1 MGGEGGHGSRI
12 FNGLEQSVATAESKK
27 QEEAD
32 SCYKFPLS
40 IIIVISSISIVV
52 VELHRSSRCLITTI
66 GLVVCSPRGVGRG
79 GSKTLQLPL
88 LARSLAWS
96 IHHRVSALLA
106 TRLNP
111 IPRRNWSPL
120 IGPAYYGREL

>member
-1 MGGEGGHGSRI
+1 MKQTCEEVCGVGGEGQGGHGSRI
-12 FNGLEQSVATAESKK
+12 FNGLEQSVAAAESKK

-40 IIIVISSISIVV
+40 IIIISSISIVI

-66 GLVVCSPRGVGRG
+66 GLGVCSPGGVGRG

-88 LARSLAWS
+88 LARSLGPS
-96 IHHRVSALLA
+96 I
-106 TRLNP
+106 
-111 IPRRNWSPL
+111 I
-120 IGPAYYGREL
+120 E